1 MKKFTRIVIGA
12 AIIAISLF
20 MILYLFHSR
29 SLKDIDYESL
39 IYLLIFFI
47 ITICILLIVYI
58 EIDNENFRNKIFSLK
73 KKFKVLSIATISLL
87 TIFLVFV
94 LSGFVF
100 YIFSSS
106 NVSYQIYLF
115 AFLGIIDLSCCVRLL
130 FVLTE
135 TNFINT

>member
-39 IYLLIFFI
+39 TYFLIFFI

-58 EIDNENFRNKIFSLK
+58 EIGNENFRNKIYSLK

-106 NVSYQIYLF
+106 NVSYQIYLI
-115 AFLGIIDLSCCVRLL
+115 ALLGIIDLGCCVRLL

-135 TNFINT
+135 TNFINA

>member
-29 SLKDIDYESL
+29 SLKDMDYESF

-58 EIDNENFRNKIFSLK
+58 EIGNENFRNKIYSLK

-106 NVSYQIYLF
+106 NASYQIYLI
-115 AFLGIIDLSCCVRLL
+115 ALLGIIDLGCCVRLL

>member
-115 AFLGIIDLSCCVRLL
+115 AFLGIIDLCCCVRLL